1 MYVQF
6 KYLVSHVLQR
16 FLWLTG
22 IYVATIIILKVRFH
36 AYHSILEAIT
46 NGPSF
51 EMIKA
56 GRPYLPI
63 FWLLL
68 LTLPLFIIGDSFNQ
82 VHQKLLSQIRSQR
95 FTKMQV
101 GLINL
106 SFLILLVL
114 GYMGIIQLTTT
125 LVDLSSLGFAGFL
138 KSNLLEQYLVFN
150 FTFFLSLLAILVVQQ
165 LCGWINRIFLLLVPI
180 LLVVYTAFSINKLN
194 PLNLTMAT
202 RRTVMPQASI
212 VELII
217 GSLLL
222 CVAYVLIY
230 GKFEMK

>member
-51 EMIKA
+51 EMIQA